1 MGRPSLA
8 EPRRRQI
15 IDGLRAAIVKHGLAG
30 ASVQRIAANAGLPA
44 GLVHHYFDSK
54 EDLLIATVDQLVE
67 DARSPIMVELGV
79 LDPERALARG
89 LDFLF
94 LEVPADR
101 DRSILFAEIGVA
113 AFRRPQLRRRLAAL
127 NAELV
132 AELTALI
139 GRLPDRQRRHDANV
153 DVATALLCLLYGAD
167 AQLSSDPNAINPRRL
182 RRLAG
187 ELVARARGVSD
198 GKADAHPTANDR
210 GVRGHRARRRAPDR
224 RATRA
229 R

>member
-15 IDGLRAAIVKHGLAG
+15 IDGLREAIVKHGLAG
-30 ASVQRIAANAGLPA
+30 ASVQRIAARAGVPA
-44 GLVHHYFDSK
+44 GLVHHYFSSK
-54 EDLLIATVDQLVE
+54 EDLLIATVDQIVE
-67 DARSPIMVELGV
+67 DARNPIKAELDV

-101 DRSILFAEIGVA
+101 NRSILFEEIGVA
-113 AFRRPQLRRRLAAL
+113 ALRRPQLRRRLAAL
-127 NAELV
+127 NAEMV
-132 AELTALI
+132 EELAALFD
-139 GRLPDRQRRHDANV
+139 RLPDRARPHDANT
-153 DVATALLCLLYGAD
+153 DLATMLVCLLFGAD
-167 AQLSSDPNAINPRRL
+167 LQLLSDPSAINPRRL

-187 ELVARARGVSD
+187 ELVARFRGVSD
-198 GKADAHPTANDR
+198 GKADAVATPNDR
-210 GVRGHRARRRAPDR
+210 RLRSHRARRRGTDR
-224 RATRA
+224 RASPA